1 MALMNNNAFRV
12 VGIQIIIA
20 IISATTAYFLDN
32 PLAAKS
38 VLWGAF
44 ASLANGLMLAW
55 NIGERFD
62 ANRSPGTHLGA
73 MYRSSIERYI
83 VVMLLLVAG
92 LRLLGLAPLYVV
104 AGFVAGQVGF
114 VAARLL
120 MNGFEK

>member
-62 ANRSPGTHLGA
+62 ANRSPGAHLGA

-92 LRLLGLAPLYVV
+92 LRLLGLAPLYIV